1 MRVSLLLL
9 LLLPQETT
17 EEQAKA
23 VFASATDLKRVER
36 TLSAAQRERFAK
48 ATGRDAPEKISYVEA
63 RAKVM
68 GEAPVRVAII
78 VVAIET
84 PAGPAKLGICIAPD
98 ASSLV
103 RARLIDHAEPKGTE
117 TSAFFRQFFL
127 YAYAA
132 DSVAKPWSDIDAARK
147 KADDGDKKLR
157 ALFAMKK
164 AMRALARLDESLGAK
179 LEAGKATVEDA
190 RAILKLFDD
199 VAKED
204 TTFIGAAREKA
215 LAASLANAKSM
226 LGDVEAA
233 LKAGRMEKAKTAAA
247 AFRDSCNA
255 CHGGSM
261 AAFQQAR
268 ADAGISNGFFRPDF
282 DLLPDSKLDDRIE
295 EAVAKGVKAA
305 VLLVGR

>member
-1 MRVSLLLL
+1 MRFLLLL
-9 LLLPQETT
+9 LFLLPQETT

-23 VFASATDLKRVER
+23 LFASATDLKRVER
-36 TLSAAQRERFAK
+36 ELTADQRERFEK
-48 ATGRDAPEKISYVEA
+48 ATGREAPAKVSCVEA

-68 GEAPVRVAII
+68 GDAPVRVVLV

-84 PAGPAKLGICIAPD
+84 PAGPAKLGVCIAPD

-103 RARLIDHAEPKGTE
+103 RVRLLDHAEPKGTE

-132 DSVAKPWSDIDAARK
+132 AERPWSDLDAARK
-147 KADDGDKKLR
+147 KADDGDRKLR

-164 AMRALARLDESLGAK
+164 AMRALALLDESLGAK
-179 LEAGKATVEDA
+179 LEAGKAGADDA
-190 RAILKLFDD
+190 RAIAKLFDD
-199 VAKED
+199 VEKED
-204 TTFIGAAREKA
+204 LSFIGAARAKA

-226 LGDVEAA
+226 VGEVEAA
-233 LKAGRMEKAKTAAA
+233 LKAGRLEKAKTAAA
-247 AFRDSCNA
+247 AFRDSCNG

-261 AAFQQAR
+261 APFQQAR
-268 ADAGISNGFFRPDF
+268 ADAGISNGLFRPDF
-282 DLLPDSKLDDRIE
+282 DLLPDPKLDDKIE